1 MKRIVAVAALT
12 VALLTACSPAYPQG
26 PAGQVV
32 DKRTTTSCRT
42 VGKQQQC
49 SNPRYL
55 TTQDKAGTRTEFRV
69 GADVYDACVRGSSY
83 PKCAKKG
90 ES

>member
-1 MKRIVAVAALT
+1 MKRTLAAL
-12 VALLTACSPAYPQG
+12 ALTALAACTPTYPQG
-26 PAGQVV
+26 PAGRVV
-32 DKRTTTSCRT
+32 DKRTTTTCRT

-69 GADVYDACVRGSSY
+69 NAEVYDACARGSHY
-83 PKCAKKG
+83 PNCT
-90 ES
+90 ERSSR